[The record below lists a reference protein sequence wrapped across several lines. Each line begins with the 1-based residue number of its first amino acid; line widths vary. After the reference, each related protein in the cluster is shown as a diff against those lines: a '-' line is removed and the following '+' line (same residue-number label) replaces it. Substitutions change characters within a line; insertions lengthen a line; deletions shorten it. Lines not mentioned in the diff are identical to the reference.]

1 MVESQPSKLLVAGS
15 IPVSRSRNTKKG
27 VRAVAFEQ
35 ATIKIE
41 KEKEFGE
48 LKVAISRA
56 FAPESVEK
64 YLKRMANTGLRIR
77 DFDSVLAKRVL
88 EKVGA
93 LSGSAE
99 DLYAAL
105 TLTDQAQMKE
115 FYLSKIEE
123 VGPELRAKYQKIYQY
138 Y

>member
-1 MVESQPSKLLVAGS
+1 M
-15 IPVSRSRNTKKG
+15 
-27 VRAVAFEQ
+27 AFEQ
-35 ATIKIE
+35 ATIKVE

-48 LKVAISRA
+48 LKAAITRA

-64 YLKRMANTGLRIR
+64 YLKKVASAGLRIR
-77 DFDSVLAKRVL
+77 DFDSVLAKGVL
-88 EKVGA
+88 KQVAA
-93 LSGSAE
+93 LDKGRSAK

-123 VGPELRAKYQKIYQY
+123 VGPEFRAKFHKLYQY

>member
-1 MVESQPSKLLVAGS
+1 M
-15 IPVSRSRNTKKG
+15 
-27 VRAVAFEQ
+27 AFEQ
-35 ATIKIE
+35 AAIKVE
-41 KEKEFGE
+41 KEKEFEE
-48 LKVAISRA
+48 LKAAINRA

-64 YLKRMANTGLRIR
+64 YLKAVSSMGIRIR
-77 DFDSVLAKRVL
+77 DFDSVLTKNVLDKVAGSGQSAK
-88 EKVGA
+88 
-93 LSGSAE
+93 S
-99 DLYAAL
+99 LYAAL

>member
-1 MVESQPSKLLVAGS
+1 M
-15 IPVSRSRNTKKG
+15 
-27 VRAVAFEQ
+27 AFEQ
-35 ATIKIE
+35 ATIKVE

-48 LKVAISRA
+48 LKSAISRA
-56 FAPESVEK
+56 FAPENVEK
-64 YLKRMANTGLRIR
+64 YLKRMASTGLRIR

-88 EKVGA
+88 EQVGA
-93 LSGSAE
+93 LSGSAK
-99 DLYAAL
+99 DLYAEL

-123 VGPELRAKYQKIYQY
+123 ASPELRARFQKLYQY

>member
-1 MVESQPSKLLVAGS
+1 M
-15 IPVSRSRNTKKG
+15 
-27 VRAVAFEQ
+27 AFEQ
-35 ATIKIE
+35 ATIKVE

-48 LKVAISRA
+48 LKAAIAQA
-56 FAPESVEK
+56 FAPQNVEK
-64 YLKRMANTGLRIR
+64 YLKKVARSGLRIR

-88 EKVGA
+88 EQVGA
-93 LSGSAE
+93 LSVSAK

-123 VGPELRAKYQKIYQY
+123 VGPELRAKFQKIYQY